1 MHICTWVTRTTLAAA
16 VAVAGLHVMTQGS
29 AAAQVVKAPGA
40 HSACTDVNDTKR
52 LRKYTQWSAQ
62 EKPGVARV
70 RAARKRR
77 LDEVRKIF
85 QTAGVRFPP
94 RQLFLRVFKKEM
106 VLEVWAS
113 GQRKGP
119 LTHVTSYR
127 ICQSSG
133 DPGPKKEE
141 GDGQVPEGFYS
152 IRHLN
157 NRSSFHLSMLIS
169 YPNRRDRRLRRTGSA
184 IMIHGSCVSVGCLA
198 MSDERIE
205 ELWLM
210 ASAVYGRRRIPVHIF
225 PSCDMTKMI
234 TTSRDKKL
242 KSFWENI
249 REGLNAFERR
259 KVVPL
264 VSSDRRGR
272 YRFR

>member
-1 MHICTWVTRTTLAAA
+1 MKAFVNRRAVNTTLYAA
-16 VAVAGLHVMTQGS
+16 VAILWLCQIAEGS
-29 AAAQVVKAPGA
+29 TAAQGTKA
-40 HSACTDVNDTKR
+40 SACGQVKNRAKLRGYTK
-52 LRKYTQWSAQ
+52 WSA
-62 EKPGVARV
+62 PHRRSGVART
-70 RAARKRR
+70 RGARKRR
-77 LDEVRKIF
+77 LAEVRKIF
-85 QTAGVRFPP
+85 RVAGLRHPP
-94 RQLFLRVFKKEM
+94 RQLFFRVFKKEM
-106 VLEVWAS
+106 TLEVWAS
-113 GQRKGP
+113 NQRTGP

-141 GDGQVPEGFYS
+141 GDGQVPEGFYG

-169 YPNRRDRRLRRTGSA
+169 YPNRRDRRLKYTGSA

-210 ASAVYGRRRIPVHIF
+210 VSAVYGRSRIPVHIF
-225 PSCDMTKMI
+225 PSCDMAKMI
-234 TTSRDKKL
+234 ASTRDKEL
-242 KSFWENI
+242 RSFWGNLK
-249 REGLNAFERR
+249 EGLDSFEQRR
-259 KVVPL
+259 IVPR
-264 VSSDRRGR
+264 VSSDRKGR

>member
-29 AAAQVVKAPGA
+29 AAAQVVKAPGI
-40 HSACTDVNDTKR
+40 HNACTAANNTKR
-52 LRKYTQWSAQ
+52 LLKYTQWSAQ
-62 EKPGVARV
+62 EKSGAARV
-70 RAARKRR
+70 RGARKRR
-77 LDEVRKIF
+77 TAEVRKIF
-85 QTAGVRFPP
+85 RAAGLRHPP
-94 RQLFLRVFKKEM
+94 RQLFFRVFKKEM
-106 VLEVWAS
+106 TLEVWAS
-113 GQRKGP
+113 NQRTGP

-141 GDGQVPEGFYS
+141 GDGQVPEGFYG

-169 YPNRRDRRLRRTGSA
+169 YPNRRDRRLKYTGSA

-210 ASAVYGRRRIPVHIF
+210 VSAVYRRRRIPVHIF
-225 PSCDMTKMI
+225 PSCDMAKMI
-234 TTSRDKKL
+234 ASTRDREL
-242 KSFWENI
+242 KSFWGNLK
-249 REGLNAFERR
+249 EGLDSFELRR
-259 KVVPL
+259 IVPR
-264 VSSDRRGR
+264 VSSDRKGR